1 MLVVKVDGINLLII
15 PPANNAIAKIVE
27 QTTLIIIADLK
38 GILILLVPQA
48 KLATKASMDR
58 ALTSKIASI
67 EDKKLNEENIDN
79 PLTFDSVLTIYE

>member
-38 GILILLVPQA
+38 GI
-48 KLATKASMDR
+48 
-58 ALTSKIASI
+58 
-67 EDKKLNEENIDN
+67 
-79 PLTFDSVLTIYE
+79 